1 MSLVSVHF
9 VFFSCEEHHYILNF
23 VLDEKAIH
31 FIQAEKIYYESA
43 LIDTTDI
50 QMKLGMFTQIWKKGR
65 CIYDEYIFFQPLNYS
80 VNCPLLTLHLE
91 CLLRNPFT

>member
-1 MSLVSVHF
+1 MSLVSIHF
-9 VFFSCEEHHYILNF
+9 VFFSGEEHHYILNF

-50 QMKLGMFTQIWKKGR
+50 QMKLGMFTS
-65 CIYDEYIFFQPLNYS
+65 D
-80 VNCPLLTLHLE
+80 LE
-91 CLLRNPFT
+91 EG

>member
-1 MSLVSVHF
+1 M
-9 VFFSCEEHHYILNF
+9 FFSCEEHHYILNL

-50 QMKLGMFTQIWKKGR
+50 QMKLGMFTS
-65 CIYDEYIFFQPLNYS
+65 D
-80 VNCPLLTLHLE
+80 LE
-91 CLLRNPFT
+91 EG

>member
-1 MSLVSVHF
+1 MSLVSIHF

-50 QMKLGMFTQIWKKGR
+50 QMKLGMFTEIWWSFF
-65 CIYDEYIFFQPLNYS
+65 FFQPLNCS
-80 VNCPLLTLHLE
+80 VNLPLVTLHLE
-91 CLLRNPFT
+91 CLLRNPYT